1 MANEKDMEKL
11 ALLES
16 IRSQA
21 VHCIKCNLEDCPY
34 GRIVDAAA
42 DTIRVEVHADIAR
55 EMGIPHSPPK
65 CPAKAKKRKRTNDSG
80 SAR

>member
-21 VHCIKCNLEDCPY
+21 VHCIKCDLEECPY
-34 GRIVDAAA
+34 DRIVDAAA
-42 DTIRVEVHADIAR
+42 DTLRAEVHADIAR
-55 EMGIPHSPPK
+55 EMGLPPKPPK
-65 CPAKAKKRKRTNDSG
+65 CPAKPRRKRI
-80 SAR
+80 

>member
-21 VHCIKCNLEDCPY
+21 VHCIKCDLADCPY
-34 GRIVDAAA
+34 DHIVDAAA
-42 DTIRVEVHADIAR
+42 DTIRAEVHADIAR
-55 EMGIPHSPPK
+55 EMGLPPSPPK
-65 CPAKAKKRKRTNDSG
+65 CPAKPRRKRT
-80 SAR
+80 